1 MPAISET
8 LKLVD
13 QFSATYQS
21 FLSYTERSATAA
33 ESLDKKLDSL
43 MSQSGTQLVS
53 AAQRTNALLE
63 EQLQTVKQITS
74 SQNSQTNAV
83 NRTQSAASS
92 LLSTVGRIAALFG
105 GAQILGAAVQYSD
118 SMATATARLNLM
130 NDGLQTTA
138 QLQEMIY
145 QSAQRSRASYLDTVD
160 IVARLGQNAREAF
173 SSNQET
179 IQFAETLSKMF
190 KIAGSSQEEMASAS
204 LQLTQALSSGVLR
217 GEELN
222 AVFEAAPNIIRQI
235 SEYMGVPIGQ
245 IRDMASE
252 GQISAEV
259 VKNALLSAADDVN
272 REFESIPRTFSDAWT
287 EIGNDALMAFQPFFD
302 SLNDFANSSEFDAF
316 LEGIR
321 VALSA
326 AASAASWLLARL
338 EDMIGWIQ
346 DNSDTVSVLA
356 TAFLGLQAALLAAA
370 AAQAVF
376 NIVASA
382 NPISL
387 VIILVFALISAV
399 MLLWDNWEGYR
410 SAMINS
416 TLSAAKTLISI
427 YNSVVVPIYNGSI
440 SILQTV
446 TSKVS
451 DFLNFVVNGFYNMT
465 ISVLQNLQSLV
476 NGLSGFANAYNSV
489 AGPLGI
495 PEINLDNTRSQLSGA
510 INAMENERRL
520 ITQSVSG
527 FSDKVSQIAML
538 NPWDM
543 ENIEQASD
551 YLYKKA
557 DEFRFGQIFSNLFGQ
572 FTGDVGSAAEDIGD
586 VLSQYAGISP
596 STLQIGSG
604 LGGLDVGSVG
614 TVDNVK
620 NVDGEVSLSDES
632 LEIYRD
638 LAQRRYMAQVELQT
652 LAPEITVNLPAGA
665 KNITAQDVADKLK
678 AMLIQQMSSHT
689 ATAH

>member
-13 QFSATYQS
+13 QFSGTYQS
-21 FLSYTERSATAA
+21 FLSYTERSAAAA

-74 SQNSQTNAV
+74 SQNQQTNAV

-105 GAQILGAAVQYSD
+105 GAQILGAAVRYSD
-118 SMATATARLNLM
+118 SMSTATARLNLM

-145 QSAQRSRASYLDTVD
+145 QSAQRSRAPYLDTIS
-160 IVARLGQNAREAF
+160 IVSRLGQNARDAF

-222 AVFEAAPNIIRQI
+222 AVFEAAPNVIQEIAD
-235 SEYMGVPIGQ
+235 YLGVPIGQ

-272 REFESIPRTFSDAWT
+272 RELESIPRTFSDAWT
-287 EIGNDALMAFQPFFD
+287 EIGNDALVGLQP
-302 SLNDFANSSEFDAF
+302 LFDALQDFVNSDMGQGAIEALAVGFFALGNAAAGAVNGIVSLLSF
-316 LEGIR
+316 LGQNLNLIIGVLAGVAVAFFLMKFQAIAAGI
-321 VALSA
+321 ASIASA
-326 AASAASWLLARL
+326 AASAVAWLAANWPLLLIVAAVAG
-338 EDMIGWIQ
+338 MIVMFSQAG
-346 DNSDTVSVLA
+346 VSVQDLGGIIGGVFGTIYAVIYNVIA
-356 TAFLGLQAALLAAA
+356 TVWNIIAAFAEFFAN
-370 AAQAVF
+370 VF
-376 NIVASA
+376 NNPLRAVAQLFSSVFDAILGIV
-382 NPISL
+382 
-387 VIILVFALISAV
+387 
-399 MLLWDNWEGYR
+399 E
-410 SAMINS
+410 
-416 TLSAAKTLISI
+416 T
-427 YNSVVVPIYNGSI
+427 
-440 SILQTV
+440 
-446 TSKVS
+446 
-451 DFLNFVVNGFYNMT
+451 
-465 ISVLQNLQSLV
+465 
-476 NGLSGFANAYNSV
+476 V
-489 AGPLGI
+489 AGAIDSLLGT
-495 PEINLDNTRSQLSGA
+495 NMAGA
-510 INAMENERRL
+510 
-520 ITQSVSG
+520 VSG
-527 FSDKVSQIAML
+527 FRSSMQSWVDEKFGKNEIQIDRMEQLDVAATSAEWAAQGRNLGSQIQGL
-538 NPWDM
+538 
-543 ENIEQASD
+543 
-551 YLYKKA
+551 
-557 DEFRFGQIFSNLFGQ
+557 
-572 FTGDVGSAAEDIGD
+572 GD
-586 VLSQYAGISP
+586 Q
-596 STLQIGSG
+596 
-604 LGGLDVGSVG
+604 LGGLSDMLGSGPQSITMPGTSASSLGDLDIGSVG

>member
-13 QFSATYQS
+13 QFSSTYQS
-21 FLSYTERSATAA
+21 FLSYTERSAAAA

-74 SQNSQTNAV
+74 SQNQQTNAV

-105 GAQILGAAVQYSD
+105 GAQILGAAVRYSD
-118 SMATATARLNLM
+118 SMSTATARLNLM

-145 QSAQRSRASYLDTVD
+145 QSAQRSRAPYLDTIS
-160 IVARLGQNAREAF
+160 IVSRLGQNARDAF

-222 AVFEAAPNIIRQI
+222 AVFEAAPNVIQEIAD
-235 SEYMGVPIGQ
+235 YLGVPIGQ

-272 REFESIPRTFSDAWT
+272 RGLESIPRTFSDAWT
-287 EIGNDALMAFQPFFD
+287 EIGNDALVGLQP
-302 SLNDFANSSEFDAF
+302 LFDALQDFVNSDMGQGAIEALAVGFFALGNAAAGAVNGIVSLLSF
-316 LEGIR
+316 LGQNLNLIIGVLAGVAVAFFLMKFQAIAAGI
-321 VALSA
+321 ASIASA
-326 AASAASWLLARL
+326 AASAVAWLAANWPLLLIVAAVAG
-338 EDMIGWIQ
+338 MIVMFSQAG
-346 DNSDTVSVLA
+346 VSVQDLGGIIGGVFGTIYAVIYNVIA
-356 TAFLGLQAALLAAA
+356 TVWNIIAAFAEFFAN
-370 AAQAVF
+370 VF
-376 NIVASA
+376 NNPLRAVAQLFSSVFDAILGIV
-382 NPISL
+382 
-387 VIILVFALISAV
+387 
-399 MLLWDNWEGYR
+399 E
-410 SAMINS
+410 
-416 TLSAAKTLISI
+416 T
-427 YNSVVVPIYNGSI
+427 
-440 SILQTV
+440 
-446 TSKVS
+446 
-451 DFLNFVVNGFYNMT
+451 
-465 ISVLQNLQSLV
+465 
-476 NGLSGFANAYNSV
+476 V
-489 AGPLGI
+489 AGAIDSLLGT
-495 PEINLDNTRSQLSGA
+495 NMAGA
-510 INAMENERRL
+510 
-520 ITQSVSG
+520 VSG
-527 FSDKVSQIAML
+527 FRSSMQSWVDEKFGKNEIQIDRMEQLDVAATSAEWAAQGRNLGSQIQGL
-538 NPWDM
+538 
-543 ENIEQASD
+543 
-551 YLYKKA
+551 
-557 DEFRFGQIFSNLFGQ
+557 
-572 FTGDVGSAAEDIGD
+572 GD
-586 VLSQYAGISP
+586 Q
-596 STLQIGSG
+596 
-604 LGGLDVGSVG
+604 LGGLSDMLGSGPQSITMPGTSASSLGDLDIGSVG

>member
-8 LKLVD
+8 LRLVD

-33 ESLDKKLDSL
+33 ESLDQKLDSL
-43 MSQSGTQLVS
+43 MSQSGAQLVS
-53 AAQRTNALLE
+53 AAQRTNQLLE
-63 EQLQTVKQITS
+63 EHLQTVKQITS

-83 NRTQSAASS
+83 NRTKSAASS

-105 GAQILGAAVQYSD
+105 GAQILGAAVRYSD
-118 SMATATARLNLM
+118 SMSTAAARLNLM

-145 QSAQRSRASYLDTVD
+145 QSAQRSRALYLDTVD

-287 EIGNDALMAFQPFFD
+287 EIGNDALVGLQP
-302 SLNDFANSSEFDAF
+302 LFDALQDFVNSDMGQGAIEALAVGFSALGNAAAGAVNGIVSLLSF
-316 LEGIR
+316 LGQNLNLIIGVLAGVAVAFFLMKFQAIAAGI
-321 VALSA
+321 ASIASA
-326 AASAASWLLARL
+326 AASAVAWLAANWPLLLIVAAVAG
-338 EDMIGWIQ
+338 MIVMFSQAG
-346 DNSDTVSVLA
+346 VSVQDLGGIIGGVFGTIYAVIYNVIA
-356 TAFLGLQAALLAAA
+356 TVWNIIAAFSEFFAN
-370 AAQAVF
+370 VF
-376 NIVASA
+376 NNPLRAVAQLFSSVFDAILGIV
-382 NPISL
+382 
-387 VIILVFALISAV
+387 
-399 MLLWDNWEGYR
+399 E
-410 SAMINS
+410 
-416 TLSAAKTLISI
+416 T
-427 YNSVVVPIYNGSI
+427 
-440 SILQTV
+440 
-446 TSKVS
+446 
-451 DFLNFVVNGFYNMT
+451 
-465 ISVLQNLQSLV
+465 
-476 NGLSGFANAYNSV
+476 V
-489 AGPLGI
+489 AGAIDSLLGT
-495 PEINLDNTRSQLSGA
+495 NMAGA
-510 INAMENERRL
+510 
-520 ITQSVSG
+520 VSG
-527 FSDKVSQIAML
+527 FRSSMQSWVDEKFGKNEIQIDRMEQLDVAATSAEWAAQGRNLGSQIQGLGDQLGGLSDML
-538 NPWDM
+538 
-543 ENIEQASD
+543 
-551 YLYKKA
+551 
-557 DEFRFGQIFSNLFGQ
+557 
-572 FTGDVGSAAEDIGD
+572 GSGPQSITMPGTSA
-586 VLSQYAGISP
+586 
-596 STLQIGSG
+596 SG
-604 LGGLDVGSVG
+604 LGDLDIGSVG

>member
-13 QFSATYQS
+13 QFSSTYQS
-21 FLSYTERSATAA
+21 FLSYTERSAAAA

-63 EQLQTVKQITS
+63 ELLQTVKQITS
-74 SQNSQTNAV
+74 SQNQQTNAV

-105 GAQILGAAVQYSD
+105 GAQILGAAVRYSD
-118 SMATATARLNLM
+118 SMSTATARLNLM

-145 QSAQRSRASYLDTVD
+145 QSAQRSRAPYLDTIS
-160 IVARLGQNAREAF
+160 IVSRLGQNARDAF

-222 AVFEAAPNIIRQI
+222 AVFEAAPNVIQEIAD
-235 SEYMGVPIGQ
+235 YLGVPIGQ

-272 REFESIPRTFSDAWT
+272 RGLESIPRTFSDAWT
-287 EIGNDALMAFQPFFD
+287 EIGNDALVGLQP
-302 SLNDFANSSEFDAF
+302 LFDALQDFVNSDMGQGAIEALAVGFFALGNAAAGAVNGIVSLLSF
-316 LEGIR
+316 LGQNLNLIIGVLAGVAVAFFLMKFQAIAAGI
-321 VALSA
+321 ASIASA
-326 AASAASWLLARL
+326 AASAVAWLAANWRL
-338 EDMIGWIQ
+338 LLIVAAVAGMIVMFSQAG
-346 DNSDTVSVLA
+346 VSVQDLGGIIGGVFGTIYAVIYNVIA
-356 TAFLGLQAALLAAA
+356 TVWNIIAAFAEFFAN
-370 AAQAVF
+370 VF
-376 NIVASA
+376 NNPLRAVAQLFSSVFDAILGIV
-382 NPISL
+382 
-387 VIILVFALISAV
+387 
-399 MLLWDNWEGYR
+399 E
-410 SAMINS
+410 
-416 TLSAAKTLISI
+416 T
-427 YNSVVVPIYNGSI
+427 
-440 SILQTV
+440 
-446 TSKVS
+446 
-451 DFLNFVVNGFYNMT
+451 
-465 ISVLQNLQSLV
+465 
-476 NGLSGFANAYNSV
+476 V
-489 AGPLGI
+489 AGAIDSLLGT
-495 PEINLDNTRSQLSGA
+495 NMAGA
-510 INAMENERRL
+510 
-520 ITQSVSG
+520 VSG
-527 FSDKVSQIAML
+527 FRSSMQSWVDEKFGKNEIQIDRMEQLDVAATSAEWAAQGRNLGSQIQGL
-538 NPWDM
+538 
-543 ENIEQASD
+543 
-551 YLYKKA
+551 
-557 DEFRFGQIFSNLFGQ
+557 
-572 FTGDVGSAAEDIGD
+572 GD
-586 VLSQYAGISP
+586 Q
-596 STLQIGSG
+596 
-604 LGGLDVGSVG
+604 LGGLSDMLGSGPQSITMPGTSASSLGDLDIGSVG